1 MNLPVLKCVA
11 ATVIAS
17 TVGSAA
23 WLASQLPGMDAAA
36 GLYLADAAQAER
48 RLPLP
53 AALAASEPSAGPRAR

>member
-36 GLYLADAAQAER
+36 GLHLAAATQAER
-48 RLPLP
+48 RLALPPGP
-53 AALAASEPSAGPRAR
+53 AASAPPDGPSAR

>member
-11 ATVIAS
+11 ATIIAS

-36 GLYLADAAQAER
+36 GLHLADAAQAER
-48 RLPLP
+48 RLALP
-53 AALAASEPSAGPRAR
+53 PGPAASEPSAGPSAR